1 MTDAKYVLCR
11 WEKRLWPA
19 KVLARTEVATKTK
32 RKKEFF
38 LSVQILSLDE
48 KIKVRSTEVEALKMA
63 HIERIASTLESTL
76 GPILFRTPCAAVCER
91 WDLLVASVASGVH
104 KNETRTSQNEV
115 PAEPLEELAY
125 RRSLRVALDVL
136 NESTGLPQE
145 SPSREERTALC
156 SREKPMELAALLC
169 DPASSCVQ
177 EAVPGRSGPERRE
190 RVHPRLSGSPTCQKD
205 LRCKVDHKKELR
217 KSASPQALV
226 VPPARGGSQDGRGS
240 RTCCAS
246 RTTPRKR
253 GRSVARE
260 PAAGQSAPS
269 VSEGDD
275 EESRLPAPS
284 SPPTVKEEG
293 LWAKGRDPSLPLPGP
308 TGPPAPGRPACPD
321 AQGLPAKRPRPDS
334 GQRPPA
340 ARLEPG
346 AVASPRQGP
355 GKCRALPGAAR
366 LHLPAP
372 RASTEETGD
381 LRVLVEEAKAR
392 PTSGESMERAPVRS
406 VLEEEEDEEEP
417 PRILLYH
424 EPRSFEVGMLV
435 WLKHQKYPFWP
446 AVVKSVR
453 RREKKASVLFIEGH
467 MDPKGRGI
475 TVSLRRL
482 KHFDCKEK
490 QELLNE
496 AKEDFDQAIGW
507 CVSLITDYR
516 VRLGC
521 GSFAGS
527 FLEYYA
533 ADISYP
539 VRKSIQQDVLGTRFP
554 QLSKGDPEEPVAGSP
569 QGRRRPRR
577 KVLPDRSRAARDRAN
592 QKLVEYIV
600 KARGAEGHLRAI
612 LRNRKP
618 SRWLKTFL
626 NSGQYVT
633 CVETYLED
641 EEQLDLVVK
650 YLQGVYQETGSRALA
665 RINADRI
672 RFVLDVLLP
681 EAIICAIAAV
691 DAVDYE
697 TAEAKYLRG
706 PSLSYREKE
715 MFDNQLLEE
724 RSQRC

>member
-1 MTDAKYVLCR
+1 MTDAQYVLCR

-19 KVLARTEVATKTK
+19 KVLARTETSTKKK

-48 KIKVRSTEVEALKMA
+48 KIEVRSAEVEILKTA
-63 HIERIASTLESTL
+63 HIERIASSL
-76 GPILFRTPCAAVCER
+76 A
-91 WDLLVASVASGVH
+91 
-104 KNETRTSQNEV
+104 SQNEV

-136 NESTGLPQE
+136 NQRTSLPQE
-145 SPSREERTALC
+145 SSSREERTALF
-156 SREKPMELAALLC
+156 SGEKPMELASSLC
-169 DPASSCVQ
+169 DPSSSGLQ
-177 EAVPGRSGPERRE
+177 EDVLSSSGPQRRA
-190 RVHPRLSGSPTCQKD
+190 RVRPRLSGSPTCRKD
-205 LRCKVDHKKELR
+205 PKCKDRRKELGTSE
-217 KSASPQALV
+217 SAWASV
-226 VPPARGGSQDGRGS
+226 VPSAKGGSQDASGS
-240 RTCCAS
+240 RACCRR
-246 RTTPRKR
+246 RTALSKK
-253 GRSVARE
+253 GRSLAQE
-260 PAAGQSAPS
+260 PSSCQRVPSLSGGDGEPERSPPAPGSPPS
-269 VSEGDD
+269 V
-275 EESRLPAPS
+275 R
-284 SPPTVKEEG
+284 EEG
-293 LWAKGRDPSLPLPGP
+293 LWAKGRDPGLPPRGP
-308 TGPPAPGRPACPD
+308 TVLPTQGRPACPD
-321 AQGLPAKRPRPDS
+321 ARGRPAKRLHPDGS
-334 GQRPPA
+334 QRLPTPQ
-340 ARLEPG
+340 REPG
-346 AVASPRQGP
+346 AVPRQRPRG
-355 GKCRALPGAAR
+355 CMTLRSAAK
-366 LHLPAP
+366 LSLPAP
-372 RASTEETGD
+372 QASPEETRN
-381 LRVLVEEAKAR
+381 LHILVEEDR
-392 PTSGESMERAPVRS
+392 QSSGESVDFNPIHS
-406 VLEEEEDEEEP
+406 VLEEEEDDEEP
-417 PRILLYH
+417 PRILFYH

-453 RREKKASVLFIEGH
+453 RRDKKASVLFIEGH

-490 QELLNE
+490 QALLNE

-554 QLSKGDPEEPVAGSP
+554 QLSGGYPEEPVVGSP
-569 QGRRRPRR
+569 QGRRRPYR

-612 LRNRKP
+612 LKNRKP

-641 EEQLDLVVK
+641 EDQLDLVVK
-650 YLQGVYQETGSRALA
+650 YLQGVYQETGSRTLA
-665 RINADRI
+665 RVNGDRI
-672 RFVLDVLLP
+672 RFILDVLLP

-691 DAVDYE
+691 DAVDYK
-697 TAEAKYLRG
+697 TAEEKYLRG

-715 MFDNQLLEE
+715 IFDNQLLEE

>member
-1 MTDAKYVLCR
+1 MSSADGKSDCGLQR
-11 WEKRLWPA
+11 
-19 KVLARTEVATKTK
+19 
-32 RKKEFF
+32 
-38 LSVQILSLDE
+38 
-48 KIKVRSTEVEALKMA
+48 IKVRSTEVEALKMA
-63 HIERIASTLESTL
+63 HIERIASTL
-76 GPILFRTPCAAVCER
+76 A
-91 WDLLVASVASGVH
+91 
-104 KNETRTSQNEV
+104 SQNEV

-145 SPSREERTALC
+145 SPSREERTAPC

-190 RVHPRLSGSPTCQKD
+190 RVHPRPSGSPTCQKD
-205 LRCKVDHKKELR
+205 PRCKVDHKKELR

-253 GRSVARE
+253 GRSAAQE

-275 EESRLPAPS
+275 EESRLPAPGA
-284 SPPTVKEEG
+284 PPTVKEEG
-293 LWAKGRDPSLPLPGP
+293 PWAKGRDPSLPLPGP

-321 AQGLPAKRPRPDS
+321 ARGLPAKRPRPDS

-355 GKCRALPGAAR
+355 GKCRALPGAAG

-381 LRVLVEEAKAR
+381 LRVVAEEAKAR
-392 PTSGESMERAPVRS
+392 PTSGESVQRAPVRS

-516 VRLGC
+516 VRLEPPLMVTGLPPAPSAGC

-691 DAVDYE
+691 DSVDYE

>member
-19 KVLARTEVATKTK
+19 KVLARTEVATKNK

-48 KIKVRSTEVEALKMA
+48 KKTRSKMSSRPWLVAGNGRFCPRRIEVRSTEVEALRVA

-76 GPILFRTPCAAVCER
+76 GPSLFRTPCAAVCER

-156 SREKPMELAALLC
+156 SREKPMELASLLC
-169 DPASSCVQ
+169 GPASSCVQ

-205 LRCKVDHKKELR
+205 PKCKVDHKKELR
-217 KSASPQALV
+217 KSGSPQALV
-226 VPPARGGSQDGRGS
+226 VPPARGGSQHGSGS

-246 RTTPRKR
+246 RTTPSKR
-253 GRSVARE
+253 GRSSARE
-260 PAAGQSAPS
+260 PTVGQSAPS
-269 VSEGDD
+269 LSEGDD
-275 EESRLPAPS
+275 EESRLPAPR

-321 AQGLPAKRPRPDS
+321 AQGLPAKRPCPDS

-355 GKCRALPGAAR
+355 GRCRALPGAAR

-392 PTSGESMERAPVRS
+392 PTSGESVERAPIRS
-406 VLEEEEDEEEP
+406 VLDEEEDEEEP

-554 QLSKGDPEEPVAGSP
+554 QLSKGDPEEPVTGSP

-650 YLQGVYQETGSRALA
+650 YLQGVYQETGSRVLA

-681 EAIICAIAAV
+681 EGKRNV
-691 DAVDYE
+691 
-697 TAEAKYLRG
+697 
-706 PSLSYREKE
+706 
-715 MFDNQLLEE
+715 
-724 RSQRC
+724 

>member
-1 MTDAKYVLCR
+1 MTDAQYVLCR
-11 WEKRLWPA
+11 WEERLWPA
-19 KVLARTEVATKTK
+19 QVLARTETSTGRK

-48 KIKVRSTEVEALKMA
+48 KIEVRSTDVETLKTA
-63 HIERIASTLESTL
+63 HIERIASSL
-76 GPILFRTPCAAVCER
+76 
-91 WDLLVASVASGVH
+91 AS
-104 KNETRTSQNEV
+104 QDEV

-136 NESTGLPQE
+136 NQRAASPGES
-145 SPSREERTALC
+145 SSREGRAAL
-156 SREKPMELAALLC
+156 SSGGKSADLASLLC
-169 DPASSCVQ
+169 DPGSSGLQ
-177 EAVPGRSGPERRE
+177 EAVPSSSGLERRE
-190 RVHPRLSGSPTCQKD
+190 RVHPRLA
-205 LRCKVDHKKELR
+205 
-217 KSASPQALV
+217 ASPACGKDSRRQVAHKEELGKSESLRAVAASSARAASRDGSGWRARCRRRTAPRPRGRKLAQQPRLGERALALSEGDGGKESS
-226 VPPARGGSQDGRGS
+226 PPAPG
-240 RTCCAS
+240 
-246 RTTPRKR
+246 
-253 GRSVARE
+253 
-260 PAAGQSAPS
+260 SAPS
-269 VSEGDD
+269 VRE
-275 EESRLPAPS
+275 A
-284 SPPTVKEEG
+284 G
-293 LWAKGRDPSLPLPGP
+293 LWAKGRDLGLPLHGTDGLP
-308 TGPPAPGRPACPD
+308 TLGRPTKRLCPDGSQTLPAP
-321 AQGLPAKRPRPDS
+321 Q
-334 GQRPPA
+334 
-340 ARLEPG
+340 LEPG
-346 AVASPRQGP
+346 AVPRQGP
-355 GKCRALPGAAR
+355 RGCTSLRSAGELSQP
-366 LHLPAP
+366 LP
-372 RASTEETGD
+372 RAAAEPPRD
-381 LRVLVEEAKAR
+381 LHILVEEDR
-392 PTSGESMERAPVRS
+392 QSSGESVEFNPIHS
-406 VLEEEEDEEEP
+406 VLEEDEDDEEP
-417 PRILLYH
+417 PRILFYH

-490 QELLNE
+490 QALLNE

-569 QGRRRPRR
+569 QGRRQPSR

-612 LRNRKP
+612 LKNRKP

-626 NSGQYVT
+626 TSGQYVT

-641 EEQLDLVVK
+641 EQQLDVVVK
-650 YLQGVYQETGSRALA
+650 YLQGLYQEAGGRVPARASS
-665 RINADRI
+665 DRI
-672 RFVLDVLLP
+672 RFILDVLLP

-691 DAVDYE
+691 DAVDYK
-697 TAEAKYLRG
+697 TAEEKYLRG

-715 MFDNQLLEE
+715 IFDNQLLEE

>member
-1 MTDAKYVLCR
+1 MTDAQYVLCR

-19 KVLARTEVATKTK
+19 KVLARTEMSTKNK

-48 KIKVRSTEVEALKMA
+48 KIEVRSTDVETLKTA
-63 HIERIASTLESTL
+63 HIERIASSL
-76 GPILFRTPCAAVCER
+76 
-91 WDLLVASVASGVH
+91 AS
-104 KNETRTSQNEV
+104 ENEV

-136 NESTGLPQE
+136 NQRSSLPQE
-145 SPSREERTALC
+145 TSSGEERTAL
-156 SREKPMELAALLC
+156 SSGERPMKLASSLC
-169 DPASSCVQ
+169 DPSSSGLR
-177 EAVPGRSGPERRE
+177 EDVPSNCGPPRRE
-190 RVHPRLSGSPTCQKD
+190 RVRPRLSGSPPCRKD
-205 LRCKVDHKKELR
+205 PKCKVDHR
-217 KSASPQALV
+217 KALGKNESPRALV
-226 VPPARGGSQDGRGS
+226 VPSARGGSQDGSGS
-240 RTCCAS
+240 RMCRRRRMAPS
-246 RTTPRKR
+246 KR
-253 GRSVARE
+253 GRHLAQE
-260 PAAGQSAPS
+260 PSWCQRGPS
-269 VSEGDD
+269 LSEGDS
-275 EESRLPAPS
+275 ETES
-284 SPPTVKEEG
+284 SPAAPRSPPCVREEG
-293 LWAKGRDPSLPLPGP
+293 LWAKGRDPGLPLSGP
-308 TGPPAPGRPACPD
+308 TVLPTSGRPTCPDARGRPAKRLCPD
-321 AQGLPAKRPRPDS
+321 GS
-334 GQRPPA
+334 QRPPA
-340 ARLEPG
+340 TQLGPG
-346 AVASPRQGP
+346 VAPRQGP
-355 GKCRALPGAAR
+355 GGGMTLRSAAKR
-366 LHLPAP
+366 SLPAP
-372 RASTEETGD
+372 RASTEETRN
-381 LRVLVEEAKAR
+381 LRFLPEEDR
-392 PTSGESMERAPVRS
+392 QSSGESVEFSPIRS
-406 VLEEEEDEEEP
+406 ILEEDEDDEEP
-417 PRILLYH
+417 PRILFYH

-475 TVSLRRL
+475 TVSLKRL

-490 QELLNE
+490 QALLNE

-554 QLSKGDPEEPVAGSP
+554 QLSKGDPEEPVVGSP
-569 QGRRRPRR
+569 QRKRRPYR

-600 KARGAEGHLRAI
+600 KARGTEGHLRAI
-612 LRNRKP
+612 LKNRKP

-626 NSGQYVT
+626 NSGQYMT

-650 YLQGVYQETGSRALA
+650 YLQGVYQETGSRTLA
-665 RINADRI
+665 RINGDRI
-672 RFVLDVLLP
+672 RFILDVLLP

-691 DAVDYE
+691 DAVDYK
-697 TAEAKYLRG
+697 TAEEKYLKG

-715 MFDNQLLEE
+715 IFDNQLLEE

>member
-19 KVLARTEVATKTK
+19 KVLARTEVATKNK

-48 KIKVRSTEVEALKMA
+48 KKTRSKMSSRPWLVAGNGRFCPRRIEVRSTEVEALRVA
-63 HIERIASTLESTL
+63 HIERIASTL
-76 GPILFRTPCAAVCER
+76 A
-91 WDLLVASVASGVH
+91 
-104 KNETRTSQNEV
+104 SQNEV

-156 SREKPMELAALLC
+156 SREKPMELASLLC
-169 DPASSCVQ
+169 GPASSCVQ

-205 LRCKVDHKKELR
+205 PKCKVDHKKELR
-217 KSASPQALV
+217 KSGSPQALV
-226 VPPARGGSQDGRGS
+226 VPPARGGSQHGSGS

-246 RTTPRKR
+246 RTTPSKR
-253 GRSVARE
+253 GRSSARE
-260 PAAGQSAPS
+260 PTVGQSAPS
-269 VSEGDD
+269 LSEGDD
-275 EESRLPAPS
+275 EESRLPAPR

-321 AQGLPAKRPRPDS
+321 AQGLPAKRPCPDS

-355 GKCRALPGAAR
+355 GRCRALPGAAR

-392 PTSGESMERAPVRS
+392 PTSGESVERAPIRS
-406 VLEEEEDEEEP
+406 VLDEEEDEEEP

-554 QLSKGDPEEPVAGSP
+554 QLSKGDPEEPVTGSP

-650 YLQGVYQETGSRALA
+650 YLQGVYQETGSRVLA

-715 MFDNQLLEE
+715 MFDNQILEE